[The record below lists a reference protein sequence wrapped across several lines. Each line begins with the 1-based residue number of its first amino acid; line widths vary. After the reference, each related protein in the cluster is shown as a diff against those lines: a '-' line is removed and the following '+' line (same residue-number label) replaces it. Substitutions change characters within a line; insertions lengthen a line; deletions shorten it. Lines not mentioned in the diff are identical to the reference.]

1 MSQLLDQALRQQKQR
16 NHTVKGILKF
26 RQDFTM
32 AHCDNNSEDASF
44 EPNICSNR
52 KIELQLPEKQ
62 SFKGDCLSPDPDQDE
77 ESRSMLNVETKQ
89 KVNLWV
95 HGGLRI
101 MFYIT
106 KFSKQMK
113 TYSTEVKFKSL
124 TNNIVSL
131 ISDAASDADI
141 LFFFS
146 QHFQQID
153 FQIQFYKIEIILL
166 NHLYC
171 INQIKLSKWFINQIP
186 VLDPDS
192 LIKVIWD
199 IFVLTQIII
208 NIFYIPMKLGF
219 DFERED
225 LLTGIFLESLP
236 SWTFVMDIILT
247 FFTAYYSQGQIHRD
261 KQQILKHYA
270 NTTLFWDLMIVIPFI
285 LSSYSVPYTE
295 YILLL
300 RVTKVKS
307 MIESIEEVTNPSNNV
322 QTILELFK
330 SIFLVLFVSHFCA
343 CLWNLIGEIEIDKG
357 QNSWLN
363 TKNIVE
369 AEWSTKYIHAFYF
382 STITTLTIGYGD
394 IVPQTDLERIY
405 VIIMAMVICGLFGY
419 TISSIGN
426 ILKQLTEK
434 EQLFKQ
440 QMMHINNF
448 LKKKQINKQLM
459 LQVRKYFEYFL
470 KMEQDYNEFGEK
482 MMSNLDKKLK
492 EQVAIDIY
500 CDMLKKSRLI
510 KQTLS
515 LKSVQKLCSFVH
527 EIKVPPEEIIA
538 YQNEQANKLIFL
550 QNGELS
556 LICDQKLRET
566 ILTKIEKGKFVGE
579 KEFITQARYEYTIR
593 SVKFCQIAYINYE
606 DFLRIIREDPLEEEN
621 YCMLRDQMLFTE
633 EKQNY
638 GEVCYICKWTHQFK
652 KCPLV
657 FVHFNQ
663 DRIRKKFMISEDMNR
678 LKYDRDRTKSRFE
691 RNIIREHALALIV
704 NDNIIA
710 IDDLTDQY
718 LDTLGF
724 NMENGENEKLIKTI
738 KSQKSSKSVLRG
750 LTGFEQF
757 DSDSDG
763 SNISDIQLNKTK
775 TPKSSK
781 FNRLQSIEQK
791 KVKFQEISE
800 PEPKILR
807 AQNSFRRKADNRHK
821 TFQRLTQIS
830 NNRFT
835 NSSLISQEQNFQ
847 SQSVSG
853 QNSSMHKIKKNNT
866 SSYSNIEIELP
877 NKTQSKLEIINQL
890 DDVILHKQNDYQ
902 NQRVDFELDRY
913 FITTYYFINSN
924 LDQVLQKLKRT
935 KKNQRSDHIQSI
947 IRKSK
952 YKPSLYSP
960 PSQ

>member
-1 MSQLLDQALRQQKQR
+1 MSQLLDSVLRQQKPR
-16 NHTVKGILKF
+16 NQTVKGILKF

-32 AHCDNNSEDASF
+32 PHCDNNSEDASF
-44 EPNICSNR
+44 EPNLCSNR

-62 SFKGDCLSPDPDQDE
+62 SFKADCLSPDPDQDE
-77 ESRSMLNVETKQ
+77 ESRSMLHVETKQ

-124 TNNIVSL
+124 TNQIVSL

-141 LFFFS
+141 LL
-146 QHFQQID
+146 H
-153 FQIQFYKIEIILL
+153 KL
-166 NHLYC
+166 NKVE
-171 INQIKLSKWFINQIP
+171 QVMKSFKWFINQIP

-192 LIKVIWD
+192 AIKVLWD

-225 LLTGIFLESLP
+225 ILSGIFLETLP
-236 SWTFVMDIILT
+236 SWTFVIDIILT

-270 NTTLFWDLMIVIPFI
+270 NTTLLWDLMIVIPFI
-285 LSSYSVPYTE
+285 LSSYKVPYTE

-307 MIESIEEVTNPSNNV
+307 MIETIEEVTNPSNNV

-343 CLWNLIGEIEIDKG
+343 CLWNLIGEMELESK
-357 QNSWLN
+357 QNSWLVA
-363 TKNIVE
+363 KNITE

-434 EQLFKQ
+434 EELFKQ
-440 QMMHINNF
+440 QMMHINSF
-448 LKKKQINKQLM
+448 LKKKKINKQLM

-470 KMEQDYNEFGEK
+470 KMEQEYNEFGEK
-482 MMSNLDKKLK
+482 MMLNLDKKLK
-492 EQVAIDIY
+492 EQVAIDMY
-500 CDMLKKSRLI
+500 CEMLKKSRLI

-527 EIKVPPEEIIA
+527 ELKVPPEEIIA

-550 QNGELS
+550 QSGELS

-566 ILTKIEKGKFVGE
+566 ILSKIEKGRFVGE

-593 SVKFCQIAYINYE
+593 SVKFCQIAFINYD
-606 DFLRIIREDPLEEEN
+606 DFLRIIREDSLEEEN

-657 FVHFNQ
+657 FVHFNL

-678 LKYDRDRTKSRFE
+678 KQYERIFTKKLFQ

-704 NDNIIA
+704 NDNMIS

-724 NMENGENEKLIKTI
+724 NMDDDENERIIKTI
-738 KSQKSSKSVLRG
+738 KSQKSTKSIHRG

-757 DSDSDG
+757 SSDS
-763 SNISDIQLNKTK
+763 SESDRDSEIQLNKTK
-775 TPKSSK
+775 TPKSSRY
-781 FNRLQSIEQK
+781 NHLQSIEQK

-800 PEPKILR
+800 PEPKVLR
-807 AQNSFRRKADNRHK
+807 AQNSFKRKADNRHR
-821 TFQRLTQIS
+821 TFQRLTRIS

-835 NSSLISQEQNFQ
+835 NISQISQEQNYQNQ
-847 SQSVSG
+847 SISV
-853 QNSSMHKIKKNNT
+853 QNSSIPKLRKNN
-866 SSYSNIEIELP
+866 SNSYSNMDLELQT
-877 NKTQSKLEIINQL
+877 KTQSKLEVVGSNMINQL
-890 DDVILHKQNDYQ
+890 DEVVTSKQGDNQYQ
-902 NQRVDFELDRY
+902 RIDFELDRY
-913 FITTYYFINSN
+913 FITTYYFTNSN
-924 LDQVLQKLKRT
+924 LDKVLQKLKKP
-935 KKNQRSDHIQSI
+935 KKTLRSDHIQSI

-952 YKPSLYSP
+952 IKPSLYSP
-960 PSQ
+960 VQK

>member
-1 MSQLLDQALRQQKQR
+1 MSQLLDSVLRQQKQR
-16 NHTVKGILKF
+16 NQTVKGILKF
-26 RQDFTM
+26 RQDFTIP
-32 AHCDNNSEDASF
+32 HCDNNSEDASF
-44 EPNICSNR
+44 EPNVCSNR

-62 SFKGDCLSPDPDQDE
+62 SFKGDCLSPEPDQDE
-77 ESRSMLNVETKQ
+77 ESRSMLHVETKQ

-124 TNNIVSL
+124 TNQIVFL

-141 LFFFS
+141 LL
-146 QHFQQID
+146 H
-153 FQIQFYKIEIILL
+153 KL
-166 NHLYC
+166 NKVE
-171 INQIKLSKWFINQIP
+171 QVMQSFKWFINQIP

-192 LIKVIWD
+192 VIKVFWD

-225 LLTGIFLESLP
+225 LLTGIFLETLP

-270 NTTLFWDLMIVIPFI
+270 NSTLLWDLMIVIPFI
-285 LSSYSVPYTE
+285 LSSYAVPYTE

-307 MIESIEEVTNPSNNV
+307 MIETIEEVTNPSNNV

-343 CLWNLIGEIEIDKG
+343 CLWNLIGEMELDSG
-357 QNSWLN
+357 QNSWLIA
-363 TKNIVE
+363 KNITQ

-394 IVPQTDLERIY
+394 IVPQTDVERIY

-440 QMMHINNF
+440 QMMHINGF
-448 LKKKQINKQLM
+448 LKKKKINKQLM

-470 KMEQDYNEFGEK
+470 KMEQEYNEFGEK
-482 MMSNLDKKLK
+482 MMHNLDKKLK
-492 EQVAIDIY
+492 EQVAIDMY
-500 CDMLKKSRLI
+500 CEMLKKSRLI

-550 QNGELS
+550 QSGELS

-593 SVKFCQIAYINYE
+593 SVKFCQIAFINYD
-606 DFLRIIREDPLEEEN
+606 DFLRIIREDSLEEEN

-678 LKYDRDRTKSRFE
+678 KQYEREFVKKQFQ

-704 NDNIIA
+704 NDNMIA

-724 NMENGENEKLIKTI
+724 NMDDDENERLIKTI
-738 KSQKSSKSVLRG
+738 KSQKSSKSVHRG

-757 DSDSDG
+757 SSDSSESAHDSDV
-763 SNISDIQLNKTK
+763 QLNKTK
-775 TPKSSK
+775 TPKSSRY
-781 FNRLQSIEQK
+781 NHLQSMEQK

-800 PEPKILR
+800 PEPKVLR
-807 AQNSFRRKADNRHK
+807 AQNSFKRKADNRHK
-821 TFQRLTQIS
+821 TFQRLTRIS

-835 NSSLISQEQNFQ
+835 NISQISQEQNFQ
-847 SQSVSG
+847 SQSV
-853 QNSSMHKIKKNNT
+853 QNSSMQKLRKNN
-866 SSYSNIEIELP
+866 SNSYSNMDLELP
-877 NKTQSKLEIINQL
+877 TKTQSKLEIVGSNIINQL
-890 DDVILHKQNDYQ
+890 DEVLTPKQGDNQYQ
-902 NQRVDFELDRY
+902 RIDFELDRY
-913 FITTYYFINSN
+913 FITTYYFTNSN
-924 LDQVLQKLKRT
+924 LDKILQKLKKP
-935 KKNQRSDHIQSI
+935 KKTLRSDHIQSI

-952 YKPSLYSP
+952 IKPSLYSP
-960 PSQ
+960 VQK

>member
-1 MSQLLDQALRQQKQR
+1 MSQLLDQVLMQQKQR
-16 NHTVKGILKF
+16 NHTIKGILKF

-32 AHCDNNSEDASF
+32 PHCDNNSEDASF
-44 EPNICSNR
+44 EPNVCSNR
-52 KIELQLPEKQ
+52 KIELQLPEIQ
-62 SFKGDCLSPDPDQDE
+62 TLKGGFLSPDADQDE
-77 ESRSMLNVETKQ
+77 ESRSMLHVETKQ

-106 KFSKQMK
+106 KFNKQMK

-124 TNNIVSL
+124 TNNIVNL
-131 ISDAASDADI
+131 ICDAASDADI
-141 LFFFS
+141 LL
-146 QHFQQID
+146 H
-153 FQIQFYKIEIILL
+153 KL
-166 NHLYC
+166 NKVEQVMQSFRWL
-171 INQIKLSKWFINQIP
+171 INEIP
-186 VLDPDS
+186 VVDPDS
-192 LIKVIWD
+192 LIKVLWD

-225 LLTGIFLESLP
+225 LLTGIFLETLP

-270 NTTLFWDLMIVIPFI
+270 NSTLLWDLMIVIPFI
-285 LSSYSVPYTE
+285 LSSYSVPFTE

-322 QTILELFK
+322 QTLLELFK

-343 CLWNLIGEIEIDKG
+343 CLWNLIGENEINQG

-363 TKNIVE
+363 AKNITE

-394 IVPQTDLERIY
+394 IVPQTDIERIY

-434 EQLFKQ
+434 EQQFKQ
-440 QMMHINNF
+440 QMIHINNF
-448 LKKKQINKQLM
+448 LKKKNINKQLM

-470 KMEQDYNEFGEK
+470 KMEQEYNEFGEK
-482 MMSNLDKKLK
+482 MMNNLDKKLK
-492 EQVAIDIY
+492 EQVAIDMY

-550 QNGELS
+550 QSGELS

-593 SVKFCQIAYINYE
+593 SVKFCQIAFINYE
-606 DFLRIIREDPLEEEN
+606 DFLRVIREDSLEEEN
-621 YCMLRDQMLFTE
+621 YCMLRDQMLFSE

-678 LKYDRDRTKSRFE
+678 SKHERVLTQKHFQ

-704 NDNIIA
+704 NDNMIA

-724 NMENGENEKLIKTI
+724 NMDDDENDRLIKTI
-738 KSQKSSKSVLRG
+738 KSQKSNKSVKRG
-750 LTGFEQF
+750 FTGFEQF
-757 DSDSDG
+757 SSDSDSEHD
-763 SNISDIQLNKTK
+763 SEVQLNKTK
-775 TPKSSK
+775 TPKSSRY
-781 FNRLQSIEQK
+781 NHLQSIEQK

-807 AQNSFRRKADNRHK
+807 AQNSFKRKADNRHR

-835 NSSLISQEQNFQ
+835 HISQISQEQNQ
-847 SQSVSG
+847 ITQSVTG
-853 QNSSMHKIKKNNT
+853 QNSSVHKIRKNN
-866 SSYSNIEIELP
+866 SNSYSNMDLELP
-877 NKTQSKLEIINQL
+877 IITQSKLETINQL
-890 DDVILHKQNDYQ
+890 DEVLSHKLNDNQ
-902 NQRVDFELDRY
+902 NQRIDFELDRY
-913 FITTYYFINSN
+913 FITTYYFVNSN
-924 LDQVLQKLKRT
+924 LDKVLTKLKKP
-935 KKNQRSDHIQSI
+935 KKTQRSDHIQSI

-952 YKPSLYSP
+952 IKPSHYSP
-960 PSQ
+960 GSQ

>member
-1 MSQLLDQALRQQKQR
+1 MSQLLDSVLRQQKQR
-16 NHTVKGILKF
+16 NQTVKGILKF
-26 RQDFTM
+26 RQGFTM
-32 AHCDNNSEDASF
+32 PHCDNNSEDASF
-44 EPNICSNR
+44 EPNVSSNR
-52 KIELQLPEKQ
+52 KIELQQPEKQ

-77 ESRSMLNVETKQ
+77 ESQSMLQVATKQ

-124 TNNIVSL
+124 TNNILNL
-131 ISDAASDADI
+131 ISDSASDADI
-141 LFFFS
+141 LL
-146 QHFQQID
+146 H
-153 FQIQFYKIEIILL
+153 KL
-166 NHLYC
+166 NKVE
-171 INQIKLSKWFINQIP
+171 QVMQSFKWFINQIP

-192 LIKVIWD
+192 VIKVLWD

-225 LLTGIFLESLP
+225 LLTGIFLETLP

-270 NTTLFWDLMIVIPFI
+270 KSTLLWDLMIVIPFI

-307 MIESIEEVTNPSNNV
+307 MIEAIEEVTNPSNNI

-343 CLWNLIGEIEIDKG
+343 CLWNLIGENELNQG
-357 QNSWLN
+357 QNSWLIA
-363 TKNIVE
+363 KNITE

-394 IVPQTDLERIY
+394 IVPQTDVERIY

-434 EQLFKQ
+434 EQQFKQ

-448 LKKKQINKQLM
+448 LKKKKINKQLM

-470 KMEQDYNEFGEK
+470 KMEQEYNEFGEK
-482 MMSNLDKKLK
+482 MMNNLDKKLK
-492 EQVAIDIY
+492 EQVAIDMY
-500 CDMLKKSRLI
+500 CEMLKKSRLI

-550 QNGELS
+550 QSGELS

-566 ILTKIEKGKFVGE
+566 TLTKINKGKFVGE

-593 SVKFCQIAYINYE
+593 SVKFCQIAFVNYD
-606 DFLRIIREDPLEEEN
+606 DFLRIIREDSLEEEN

-663 DRIRKKFMISEDMNR
+663 DRIRKKFMITEDMNR
-678 LKYDRDRTKSRFE
+678 SQYKRIQNNKYFE
-691 RNIIREHALALIV
+691 KNIIREHALALIV
-704 NDNIIA
+704 NDNMIA

-718 LDTLGF
+718 LDMLGF
-724 NMENGENEKLIKTI
+724 NMDDNESERLLKSI
-738 KSQKSSKSVLRG
+738 KSLKSSKSVIRG
-750 LTGFEQF
+750 LTGLEQF
-757 DSDSDG
+757 NSDS
-763 SNISDIQLNKTK
+763 SDSANDSEVQLNTSK
-775 TPKSSK
+775 TPKSSR
-781 FNRLQSIEQK
+781 FNHLLSMEQK
-791 KVKFQEISE
+791 KVKFQDINE

-807 AQNSFRRKADNRHK
+807 AQNSFKRKADNRHR
-821 TFQRLTQIS
+821 TFQRLTKIS

-835 NSSLISQEQNFQ
+835 NVSIISQEQHFQ
-847 SQSVSG
+847 NQSVSV
-853 QNSSMHKIKKNNT
+853 QNSSVHKIRKNN
-866 SSYSNIEIELP
+866 SNSYSNMDLELQS
-877 NKTQSKLEIINQL
+877 KTQSKLEITGCNVINQL
-890 DDVILHKQNDYQ
+890 DEVFSHKQGDNQY
-902 NQRVDFELDRY
+902 QRVDFELDRY
-913 FITTYYFINSN
+913 FITTYYFTNSN
-924 LDQVLQKLKRT
+924 LDKILQKLKRP
-935 KKNQRSDHIQSI
+935 KKSIRSNHIQSI

-952 YKPSLYSP
+952 IKPSLYSP
-960 PSQ
+960 VSE